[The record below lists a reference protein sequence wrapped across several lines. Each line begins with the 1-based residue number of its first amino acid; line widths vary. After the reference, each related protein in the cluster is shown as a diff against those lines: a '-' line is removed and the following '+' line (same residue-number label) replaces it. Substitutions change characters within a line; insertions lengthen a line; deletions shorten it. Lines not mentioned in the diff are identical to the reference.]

1 MEFKPHDYQSFC
13 IEYIREHP
21 VAALLLDMGLGKT
34 VITLT
39 ALRAMML
46 DDLQVSK
53 TLVIAPLRVARDTW
67 PAEVRKWDHLKDLDV
82 SVIVGD
88 LKTRTAAVNEN
99 TLVYVVNRE
108 NIKWLVEYYEKNGR
122 RWDFDCVVIDELSSF
137 KNYQSQRFK
146 YLRKV
151 RPYVRRWV
159 GLTGTPTS
167 NGLMDLWAEI
177 GILDG
182 GERLGRFIGRYR
194 EAYFKPGSMNPST
207 GIVFQ
212 YIPRPGAEEQIYSR
226 ISDITISMKAI
237 DYLKMPDCVSVE
249 HTVSMDGVERKL
261 YDQLKSDLIIPLE
274 DGDIDAANAA
284 SLSGKLLQMA
294 NGAVYD
300 ENGETRIIHSRKLEV
315 LEDLVEASK
324 AQTGNLEVN
333 LAPCDAGVFLTQADG
348 EYEEKLRA
356 AALSLVVKQPDHPV
370 MILAD
375 GRRMWRIFDNLMN
388 NVCKYA
394 QPDTRVY
401 LSLEERTEERPGAIG
416 GDGASV
422 AGSPNA
428 NGGAAGS
435 RKAVIV
441 LKNTSRDPLDITE
454 EELMER
460 FVRGD
465 SARSSEGNGL
475 GLSIAKSL
483 AELQGGSLRLEIDG
497 DLFKAVLGFPVL
509 V

>member
-315 LEDLVEASK
+315 LEDLVEAANGQSVLVAYWFKHDRTRIMERLSAAGYDPRDIRESK
-324 AQTGNLEVN
+324 DIEDWNNGAIPVALIHPASAGHGLNIQQGGHILIWFGLTWSLELYQQTNARLWRQGQSEVVTIHHII
-333 LAPCDAGVFLTQADG
+333 CKDTVD
-348 EYEEKLRA
+348 EDVM
-356 AALSLVVKQPDHPV
+356 AALANKDVTQERLIAAVK
-370 MILAD
+370 
-375 GRRMWRIFDNLMN
+375 
-388 NVCKYA
+388 
-394 QPDTRVY
+394 
-401 LSLEERTEERPGAIG
+401 
-416 GDGASV
+416 
-422 AGSPNA
+422 
-428 NGGAAGS
+428 
-435 RKAVIV
+435 
-441 LKNTSRDPLDITE
+441 
-454 EELMER
+454 
-460 FVRGD
+460 
-465 SARSSEGNGL
+465 ARLN
-475 GLSIAKSL
+475 
-483 AELQGGSLRLEIDG
+483 
-497 DLFKAVLGFPVL
+497 
-509 V
+509 